1 MRRARRGARAV
12 SGGLVLVLVLALV
25 ASACSRGQDRVVVG
39 AVYPLSGSQG
49 PGGLQEYR
57 GAQIAVDLV
66 NADGGVDGRQIEL
79 RAIDV
84 PGSDAVPS
92 AISSLKRDGVQV
104 VIGSY
109 GSTISRPAEAMAA
122 RNGMLFW
129 ETGAVGEMT
138 RVGAG
143 RLVFRVAPSGR
154 QLGRSAVAFVAR
166 RLAPMLDKDPG
177 SLRFAVTGVDDPYGR
192 AVSGG
197 AVAEIERLGLHDAG
211 LFPYDAQTLDASSL
225 VRRIAAARPD
235 VLFVA
240 AYLQDGVAIRK
251 AIVSQH
257 VPLVANIGSS
267 SSYCMPAFGAAL
279 GPQAVGVFASDK
291 PDAEYLDQAGLSGEA
306 RDVLRQA
313 ARMYEDRFGE
323 EMEAPALAGFAAA
336 WALFHWVMPRAS
348 AMTPDAVAAAA
359 RGMHLGIGELP
370 NGSGL
375 AFGAPGSRQAGTNL
389 NASSV
394 IWEWTGVDHRVVV
407 WPPRFARSSIQAIP
421 LGT

>member
-1 MRRARRGARAV
+1 MKRLRLAGIAMAV
-12 SGGLVLVLVLALV
+12 VLV
-25 ASACSRGQDRVVVG
+25 ASACSLGGSDTILVG
-39 AVYPLSGSQG
+39 AIYPLSGTQG

-66 NADGGVDGRQIEL
+66 NADGGVGGRRIEL
-79 RAIDV
+79 RSIDV

-92 AISSLKRDGVQV
+92 AIASLKQAGVRF

-109 GSTISRPAEAMAA
+109 GSTISRPAEALAA
-122 RNGMLFW
+122 RRGMLFW
-129 ETGAVGEMT
+129 ETGAVGEMS

-166 RLAPMLDKDPG
+166 RLAPMLGKDPS

-197 AVAEIERLGLHDAG
+197 AVSEIERLGMHDAG
-211 LFPYDAQTLDASSL
+211 LFPYDPRRLDPAAL

-240 AYLQDGVAIRK
+240 AYLSDGVALRK
-251 AIVSQH
+251 EIVAQH

-279 GPQAVGVFASDK
+279 GPEAVGVFASDK
-291 PDAEYLDQAGLSGEA
+291 PDAEYLDPAGLSPEA
-306 RDVLRQA
+306 RTVLER
-313 ARMYEDRFGE
+313 ARRAYEDRFGG

-336 WALFHWVMPRAS
+336 WALFHWVIPS
-348 AMTPDAVAAAA
+348 AGSMTPDAVAAAA
-359 RGMHLGIGELP
+359 RSVHLAVGSLP

-375 AFGAPGSRQAGTNL
+375 AFGPPQTRQAGTNL
-389 NASSV
+389 RASSV
-394 IWEWTGVDHRVVV
+394 IWEWTGVDQRVVV
-407 WPPRFARSSIQAIP
+407 WPPRFARAPIRAIP

>member
-1 MRRARRGARAV
+1 MAIVMALAV
-12 SGGLVLVLVLALV
+12 V
-25 ASACSRGQDRVVVG
+25 ASACSRGQGPIVVG

-57 GAQIAVDLV
+57 GAQVAVDLV
-66 NADGGVDGRQIEL
+66 NDQGGVGGRPIEL

-92 AISSLKRDGVQV
+92 AISSLKGDGVQF

-138 RVGAG
+138 HVGAG

-166 RLAPMLDKDPG
+166 RLAPMLGKDPAT
-177 SLRFAVTGVDDPYGR
+177 LRFAVTGVDDPYGR

-197 AVAEIERLGLHDAG
+197 AVAEIQRLGLHSAG
-211 LFPYDAQTLDASSL
+211 LFPYDAQRLDAAAL
-225 VRRIAAARPD
+225 VGRIAASRPD

-251 AIVSQH
+251 AIVARH
-257 VPLVANIGSS
+257 LPLVANIGSS

-279 GPQAVGVFASDK
+279 GSQAVGVFASDK
-291 PDAEYLDQAGLSGEA
+291 PDAEYLNPAGLSGEA

-313 ARMYEDRFGE
+313 RRMYEDRFGG

-336 WALFHWVMPRAS
+336 WALFHWAMPRAS
-348 AMTPDAVAAAA
+348 ALTPDAVSAAA
-359 RGMHLGIGELP
+359 RSMHLPTGVLP

-375 AFGAPGSRQAGTNL
+375 AFASPGTRQAGTNL
-389 NASSV
+389 GASSV

-407 WPPRFARSSIQAIP
+407 WPPRFALSSIEALP

>member
-1 MRRARRGARAV
+1 MKRTLAVLLSSSLLLAGA
-12 SGGLVLVLVLALV
+12 S
-25 ASACSRGQDRVVVG
+25 CSKDAQPIRVG
-39 AVYPLSGSQG
+39 AIYPLTGSQG
-49 PGGLQEYR
+49 PGGRDEFR
-57 GAQIAVDLV
+57 GVSLATDLV
-66 NADGGVDGRQIEL
+66 NLDGGVGGRP
-79 RAIDV
+79 IDLTPLDV
-84 PGSDAVPS
+84 AGGDAAPGAVDDL
-92 AISSLKRDGVQV
+92 ADQGIRFIL
-104 VIGSY
+104 GSY

-138 RVGAG
+138 HVGAG

-166 RLAPMLDKDPG
+166 RLAPMLGKDPAT
-177 SLRFAVTGVDDPYGR
+177 LRFAVTGVDDPYGR

-197 AVAEIERLGLHDAG
+197 AVAEIQRLGLHSAG
-211 LFPYDAQTLDASSL
+211 LFPYDAQRLDAAAL
-225 VRRIAAARPD
+225 VGRIAASRPD

-251 AIVSQH
+251 AIVARH
-257 VPLVANIGSS
+257 LPLVANIGSS

-279 GPQAVGVFASDK
+279 GSQAVGVFASDK
-291 PDAEYLDQAGLSGEA
+291 PDAEYLNPAGLSGEA

-313 ARMYEDRFGE
+313 RRMYEDRFGG

-336 WALFHWVMPRAS
+336 WALFHWAMPRAS
-348 AMTPDAVAAAA
+348 ALTPDAVSAAA
-359 RGMHLGIGELP
+359 RSMHLPTGVLP

-375 AFGAPGSRQAGTNL
+375 AFASPGTRQAGTNL
-389 NASSV
+389 GASSV

-407 WPPRFARSSIQAIP
+407 WPPRFALSSIEALP

>member
-1 MRRARRGARAV
+1 VIRQRRRATAAV
-12 SGGLVLVLVLALV
+12 AAATVLALV
-25 ASACSRGQDRVVVG
+25 ASACSRGPGPIVVG

-57 GAQIAVDLV
+57 GAQIAVDLM
-66 NADGGVDGRQIEL
+66 NADGGVDGRRIEL

-92 AISSLKRDGVQV
+92 AISSLKQDGVQF

-138 RVGAG
+138 HVGAG
-143 RLVFRVAPSGR
+143 KLVFRVAPSGR

-166 RLAPMLDKDPG
+166 RLAPMLGRDPR

-192 AVSGG
+192 AVAGG
-197 AVAEIERLGLHDAG
+197 AVAEIQRLGLHSAG
-211 LFPYDAQTLDASSL
+211 MFPYDAQRLDASAL
-225 VRRIAAARPD
+225 VGRIAAARPD

-240 AYLQDGVAIRK
+240 AYLQDGLAIRK
-251 AIVSQH
+251 AIVASH
-257 VPLVANIGSS
+257 LPLVANIGSS
-267 SSYCMPAFGAAL
+267 SSYCMPAFGSAL
-279 GPQAVGVFASDK
+279 GPEAVGVFASDK
-291 PDAEYLDQAGLSGEA
+291 PDAEYLNPAGLSGEA
-306 RDVLRQA
+306 RDVLREA
-313 ARMYEDRFGE
+313 RRMYEDRFGG
-323 EMEAPALAGFAAA
+323 EMQAPALAGFAAA

-348 AMTPDAVAAAA
+348 ALTPGAVAAAA
-359 RGMHLGIGELP
+359 RGIHLGIGQLP

-375 AFGAPGSRQAGTNL
+375 AFGAPGTRQAGANL
-389 NASSV
+389 GASSV

-407 WPPRFARSSIQAIP
+407 WPPRFAMSSIQAIP